1 MEYVAERKVDE
12 LGRILIPKEV
22 RAAVGIDTGTRMKI
36 VVTGGDIILRKSA
49 PTCRICGAEM
59 AEDDDFVIC
68 ANCIRDIKAM

>member
-22 RAAVGIDTGTRMKI
+22 RDAVGIETGTRLRI
-36 VVTGGDIILRKSA
+36 AVTGQDIVLHKSA

-68 ANCIRDIKAM
+68 ANCIRDIKAL